1 MQVFLRMYEGWAHT
15 DAILEAPLTGDN
27 ALCEDI
33 IAQIRRTF
41 PITPVS
47 TTSSSSSR
55 ASFDAS
61 GNILSSTSTSNSQ
74 THSQPTRKRSRTN
87 SIPQPFMNL
96 TPSASTEDLLSSDF
110 IDTMSGR
117 IPVNENESGSGS
129 GSVLRGMVRENG
141 TALVGNRSEVWA
153 RAVCSRCSLRCS
165 VSNSDHAQNAQN
177 GHSGCHDVISDL
189 LERNGRFDGGC
200 DKDPSSI
207 LDDSE
212 QNNHSLFIAKY
223 ESHVSHAVAV
233 PVAVPAPVLPTNG
246 NGRNVLAGTDHRC
259 YGTVLLPT
267 QGEEKRCICHGT
279 HTHTNPNEEVLANAL
294 NFNNNKRKK
303 GDTGVQSSDDFADC
317 RVPLL
322 LVGVARWVNPF

>member
-1 MQVFLRMYEGWAHT
+1 MYEGWAHT
-15 DAILEAPLTGDN
+15 DAILEGPLTGDN

-61 GNILSSTSTSNSQ
+61 GNILFSTSTSNSQ
-74 THSQPTRKRSRTN
+74 THTQPTRARSRTN
-87 SIPQPFMNL
+87 SIPQSFINL

-117 IPVNENESGSGS
+117 IPENENENGSE
-129 GSVLRGMVRENG
+129 SVVRDLVRENG
-141 TALVGNRSEVWA
+141 TALVDSRSEVWA

-177 GHSGCHDVISDL
+177 SHSGCHDVIRDL
-189 LERNGRFDGGC
+189 LERNGRFDGAC
-200 DKDPSSI
+200 DKDQSSI
-207 LDDSE
+207 LDDSGN
-212 QNNHSLFIAKY
+212 NNHSLFIAKC

-233 PVAVPAPVLPTNG
+233 SVAVPAPTLPTNG
-246 NGRNVLAGTDHRC
+246 NDRSVLAGTDHRC

-267 QGEEKRCICHGT
+267 QGEERHCSCHGT
-279 HTHTNPNEEVLANAL
+279 HTNTHTHTSPNEVVLANAL

-303 GDTGVQSSDDFADC
+303 GDIGVQSSDNFADC

>member
-1 MQVFLRMYEGWAHT
+1 MYEGWAHT
-15 DAILEAPLTGDN
+15 DAILEGPLTGDN

-41 PITPVS
+41 PVTSVS
-47 TTSSSSSR
+47 TSSSSSSR

-74 THSQPTRKRSRTN
+74 THSQPTRARTRTN
-87 SIPQPFMNL
+87 PIPHSFINL

-117 IPVNENESGSGS
+117 IPENENES
-129 GSVLRGMVRENG
+129 VVRGVVRENG
-141 TALVGNRSEVWA
+141 TAVVDCRSDVWA
-153 RAVCSRCSLRCS
+153 RAVCSRCSLRYS
-165 VSNSDHAQNAQN
+165 VSDSDNAQN
-177 GHSGCHDVISDL
+177 TQHGHGHSHSDSDCQDGISNL

-200 DKDPSSI
+200 EKDQSSI
-207 LDDSE
+207 PDDNDK
-212 QNNHSLFIAKY
+212 NNHDLFISKCD
-223 ESHVSHAVAV
+223 SHVSHAVAV
-233 PVAVPAPVLPTNG
+233 SVAVPAPALPTNG

-267 QGEEKRCICHGT
+267 QGEERHCSCHGT
-279 HTHTNPNEEVLANAL
+279 HAHTNTNTNPNEEVLATAL

-303 GDTGVQSSDDFADC
+303 GDTGVQSSDNFADC

-322 LVGVARWVNPF
+322 FVGVARWVNPF

>member
-1 MQVFLRMYEGWAHT
+1 MYEGWAHT
-15 DAILEAPLTGDN
+15 DTILEGPLTGDN
-27 ALCEDI
+27 SLCEDI

-47 TTSSSSSR
+47 TTSSSSR

-61 GNILSSTSTSNSQ
+61 GNILSSTSTTNSQ
-74 THSQPTRKRSRTN
+74 SHSQPTRARSRTN
-87 SIPQPFMNL
+87 SIPQSLVNL
-96 TPSASTEDLLSSDF
+96 TPSASREDLLSSDF

-117 IPVNENESGSGS
+117 IPENENESGSGS
-129 GSVLRGMVRENG
+129 VVRGLVRENG
-141 TALVGNRSEVWA
+141 IALVDSRSEVWA
-153 RAVCSRCSLRCS
+153 RAVCSRCSLRYS
-165 VSNSDHAQNAQN
+165 VSHSENPQNAQN

-200 DKDPSSI
+200 DKDQSSI

-212 QNNHSLFIAKY
+212 KNNHSLFIAKC

-233 PVAVPAPVLPTNG
+233 SVAVPAPALPTNG

-267 QGEEKRCICHGT
+267 QGEERHCSCHGAHTNT
-279 HTHTNPNEEVLANAL
+279 HTHTHPDEEVLANAL

-303 GDTGVQSSDDFADC
+303 GDVGMQSSDNFADC
-317 RVPLL
+317 RVPFL